1 MLVYKDGIIADKCR
15 EVENTLV
22 VSCNEEMTREK
33 SVRKKA
39 RCERTRGL
47 KIGREKVKPTRR
59 GSD

>member
-22 VSCNEEMTREK
+22 VSCNEEITREK

-39 RCERTRGL
+39 RCERERDLFNVRG
-47 KIGREKVKPTRR
+47 GR
-59 GSD
+59 

>member
-39 RCERTRGL
+39 RCEQTRGL
-47 KIGREKVKPTRR
+47 KIRCEKVKLT
-59 GSD
+59 